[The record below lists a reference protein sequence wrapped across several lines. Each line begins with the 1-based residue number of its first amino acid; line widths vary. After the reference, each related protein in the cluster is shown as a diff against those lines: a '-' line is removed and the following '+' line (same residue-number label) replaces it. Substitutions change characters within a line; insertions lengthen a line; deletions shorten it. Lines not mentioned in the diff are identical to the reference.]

1 MKKYIYK
8 ITALTL
14 IVVAFASC
22 SDFLDIEPKDKILE
36 DKAYGSEQSIN
47 ILFNGIYQS
56 LAEPSLYG
64 RQLSMDAV
72 EILGQ
77 QYSMPSPHIKSNM
90 AKYAYDQSDVKNVF
104 EGIWSKGYNTI
115 LSTNRFLENI
125 DKHPGVISQ
134 PKTDLLKGEAYAIRA
149 MVHFDLLRLFGPI
162 YKTESSNLAIPYY
175 KEAKAQAAPFL
186 PATEVVTNVLS
197 DIDKALA
204 LLAIDPVITMGTSR
218 TSDGISFYISN
229 RNFRLNY
236 YAVKAL
242 KARVLLYS
250 GDAAGAYATAT
261 EVINQT
267 TTVFPWTS
275 GTDMTGTKPDRTFS
289 KEIMLGIFNTNL
301 YKNQAALFSS
311 DLTAN
316 TIYCPNAT
324 RLSAVYESNDNDYR
338 SNSAWKVPTTG
349 EFIIKTFYKYTD
361 NQDKSLT
368 DNKRYLQPLIKISE
382 MYLIAA
388 ESAPTAAEGIPY
400 LNTLRFNRNLVAL
413 ALTANRTTEIEK
425 EYKKEFYGEGQ
436 LFFFYK
442 RTNAATVLKGE
453 STSTAAAG
461 KFTMDSSTYVVPIP
475 DSETIF

>member
-1 MKKYIYK
+1 
-8 ITALTL
+8 
-14 IVVAFASC
+14 
-22 SDFLDIEPKDKILE
+22 LDDK
-36 DKAYGSEQSIN
+36 
-47 ILFNGIYQS
+47 FF
-56 LAEPSLYG
+56 YG
-64 RQLSMDAV
+64 RKMSMDAI

-77 QYSMPSPHIKSNM
+77 QYNMPQTHVKYNM
-90 AKYAYDQSDVKNVF
+90 AQYSYGQSDVKGVF
-104 EGIWSKGYNTI
+104 EGIWSKGYYTI

-125 DKHPGVISQ
+125 DKHPGIISQ
-134 PKTDLLKGEAYAIRA
+134 SKTDLLKGEAFAIRA
-149 MVHFDLLRLFGPI
+149 MLHFDLLRLFGPI
-162 YKTESSNLAIPYY
+162 YATEPSKSAIPYY
-175 KEAKAQAAPFL
+175 KEAKAQTAPFL
-186 PATEVVTNVLS
+186 PANEVVANVLS
-197 DIDKALA
+197 DIEMALT
-204 LLAIDPVITMGTSR
+204 LLANDPVITTGTSR
-218 TSDGISFYISN
+218 TSDGISFYSSN

-250 GDAAGAYATAT
+250 GDTAGAYATAK

-275 GTDMTGTKPDRTFS
+275 GTDMTGTNPDRTFS
-289 KEIMLGIFNTNL
+289 KEIMLGLYNTNL

-311 DLTAN
+311 DLSAN

-324 RLSAVYESNDNDYR
+324 RLSAVYEANDNDYR

-349 EFIIKTFYKYTD
+349 EFIFKTFFKYTD
-361 NQDKSLT
+361 NQDKSLIN
-368 DNKRYLQPLIKISE
+368 NKRYLQPLIKISE

-388 ESAPTAAEGIPY
+388 ETAPTAAEGIPY

-442 RTNAATVLKGE
+442 RTNAASVLKGD

-461 KFTMDSSTYVVPIP
+461 KFTMNSSTYVVPVP
-475 DSETIF
+475 DSETFF